1 MKKFGCW
8 IQISVKLYF
17 QACKNL
23 LESLCL
29 PNKTK
34 PSVQSTLSDQ
44 TRSLLHGLLETSGDL
59 WRLLETFW
67 DFWIIITEF
76 LAPFLYFYGFINM
89 DNFTTEQIHC
99 PLIHCMFSLV
109 IFLESIDPGN
119 ISRVQTPN
127 LLAGVQQSMNVLV
140 HHLSPL
146 FICLLS
152 SVFYP
157 WLAAWIIAEWRKN
170 SGKVPL
176 HQLFTTKRSWVFY
189 ILYSR

>member
-1 MKKFGCW
+1 MYLLTLALYYWPRVNRHTWPQCSLHRDGFYITHFLFSYIIIGIRKTQMCQSTANTCTTCGTGCRSCLISAKFHLVVKKFGCW

-99 PLIHCMFSLV
+99 P
-109 IFLESIDPGN
+109 
-119 ISRVQTPN
+119 
-127 LLAGVQQSMNVLV
+127 
-140 HHLSPL
+140 
-146 FICLLS
+146 
-152 SVFYP
+152 
-157 WLAAWIIAEWRKN
+157 
-170 SGKVPL
+170 
-176 HQLFTTKRSWVFY
+176 
-189 ILYSR
+189 